1 MSNEITIRIS
11 RDQLLQLKQ
20 TDYAMYQFIISA
32 KDKEGDYYETIDR
45 EKLKA
50 ECDLKYFNP
59 DDLFSKQDLIDCCL
73 KNGWLIELIRME
85 FTEFNCNLAHEQC
98 RGKPQA
104 FDGIQKLDEIE
115 INKAQSLGVTE
126 ESLKKAIP
134 TWREI
139 ATLAEDIKLDN
150 KSGLNASNIADNTY
164 KLLITFS

>member
-11 RDQLLQLKQ
+11 REQLLQLKQ

-73 KNGWLIELIRME
+73 KNGWLIEPIRME

-115 INKAQSLGVTE
+115 I
-126 ESLKKAIP
+126 KKAIP

-150 KSGLNASNIADNTY
+150 KREINASNIADNTY